1 MASANS
7 APGTARTTICHSAGS
22 HCTSQKRALNGAL
35 STVLTV
41 DHIAALLDVAESL
54 ELLADVLVAVGRLH
68 AGQLLLQHVRHELVG
83 AGIAGERREALDA
96 LEQVLFK
103 TDLLFV
109 EHLHSL
115 EDVGLKPDLQR
126 CHVRGL

>member
-7 APGTARTTICHSAGS
+7 APGIASTTICHSAGS

-35 STVLTV
+35 STVLTTG
-41 DHIAALLDVAESL
+41 HIAALLDVAESL
-54 ELLADVLVAVGRLH
+54 QLLADVLVAVGRLH

-83 AGIAGERREALDA
+83 ARIAGERRETLDA
-96 LEQVLFK
+96 LEQVFFQ

-109 EHLHSL
+109 EHLCSI
-115 EDVGLKPDLQR
+115 
-126 CHVRGL
+126 VRMSG